1 MDAIAFTTAYTA
13 AEHDHRLRELQ
24 RHKHMQ
30 RERYEDG
37 RMLEDDVEEYIEYT
51 MQLDQMI
58 RHLKDLRDWYK
69 RCIQTCDRIRH
80 DSETEG
86 DHATLNSLMAQQRSA
101 ERNIRK
107 TQKKIKD
114 YSSLLLRQS
123 EIEEGYSSNDDEHDS
138 SSSDEDSSSDEE
150 SEYTPLRKARRF
162 I

>member
-13 AEHDHRLRELQ
+13 AQHDQSLKELR
-24 RHKHMQ
+24 RHTRIQ

-37 RMLEDDVEEYIEYT
+37 RMLEEDVDEYIEYT
-51 MQLDQMI
+51 TQLDQMI
-58 RHLKDLRDWYK
+58 RHLKDLRAWYT
-69 RCIQTCDRIRH
+69 RCIQTCHRIRS
-80 DSETEG
+80 DTEG

-107 TQKKIKD
+107 TQKKIRD

-123 EIEEGYSSNDDEHDS
+123 EIEDEYSSNDDAHDF
-138 SSSDEDSSSDEE
+138 SSSDVDSSSDEE
-150 SEYTPLRKARRF
+150 SEYRPLRRTARRF